1 MNKEDYITIL
11 NEIRDNIG
19 GDGDSV
25 GLVSNHLASLSED
38 YSEQLKTISQLQE
51 ENKKLSDVNERLL
64 DENRKLFM
72 HLPIMTEQKTE
83 PETPPE
89 EEITIDDLWDNNG
102 RFVMDR
108 GYNEK
113 E

>member
-38 YSEQLKTISQLQE
+38 YSEQLNKISQLQ
-51 ENKKLSDVNERLL
+51 
-64 DENRKLFM
+64 
-72 HLPIMTEQKTE
+72 
-83 PETPPE
+83 
-89 EEITIDDLWDNNG
+89 
-102 RFVMDR
+102 
-108 GYNEK
+108 
-113 E
+113 